1 MVFAVGTRVGPYEI
15 LAPLGAGGMGTVWKA
30 RDTRLD
36 RIVALKSI
44 REAHRH
50 RFEHEAR
57 AIAALNHPHI
67 CQIHDVGDGY
77 LVLEFVEGEA
87 LLGPMPVDGAVR
99 LGIQIASAV
108 EAAHDRGI
116 LHRDLKPSNIMVTA
130 TGDAKLLDFGLAKL
144 LDYDAD
150 ATTTVDGALVGTVAY
165 MSPEQARGKPLDVRS
180 DVFSFGAV
188 VYEMLA
194 GRRPFEGKN
203 AVETLSAV
211 LDDDPAPIDAP
222 PALARI
228 VTRCLRKQPSDRFQ
242 SMRDVRIALEQLATE
257 AAPNDASIAVLPFAN
272 LSGDKENEY
281 FGDGL
286 AEEIIN
292 NLAKIPDLKVTARTS
307 AFSFRGK
314 DQPITTIAR
323 TLGVRTVLE
332 GSIRR
337 SGNRVRVMAQLIN
350 AADGFHLWSD
360 RYDREM
366 TDAFAIQDEIAEAI
380 AGTLHRR
387 LAPTAPLRP
396 YTPNPAAYDAY
407 LRARYHRAQHQPEA
421 AARSRELIDQAIA
434 LDPRFALARRERS
447 AYYQFQTLMGLMP
460 AHEAMPLVRAAA
472 LDALAIDSSL
482 PEAHASLGV
491 VAGLYDYDWA
501 EQERQFSLA
510 LARMPVVAEVRAMYG
525 TFCLYATG
533 RAADGVKELIRA
545 LEDDP
550 LNLLYRVQL
559 AMCLDA
565 SGDVDG
571 AKKELEQVL
580 SLNEHYFP
588 ATEWLALHYAFR
600 GQIDDAVVYSE
611 RTLANIG
618 QRVRFVGLL
627 AGTLERSGQ
636 IDRARRLV
644 DTLGDGVAYGAP
656 IEFMFLSLLRS
667 DIDAAAK
674 WAERAVAQ
682 RDPYLPV
689 LLRSQVGQR
698 LRGSAA
704 WPALAKLMNFS
715 ESR

>member
-1 MVFAVGTRVGPYEI
+1 MVLTVGTRVGPYEI

-30 RDTRLD
+30 LDTRLD
-36 RIVALKSI
+36 RVVALKSI
-44 REAHRH
+44 QAAHQH
-50 RFEHEAR
+50 RFQQEAR

-87 LLGPMPVDGAVR
+87 LLGPVPPKDAVR
-99 LGIQIASAV
+99 LAIQIASAV
-108 EAAHDRGI
+108 EAAHDRSI

-130 TGDAKLLDFGLAKL
+130 KGDAKLLDFGLAKL
-144 LDYDAD
+144 LDHDAD
-150 ATTTVDGALVGTVAY
+150 ATTTVEGALVGTVAY
-165 MSPEQARGKPLDVRS
+165 MSPEQARGKALDVRT

-188 VYEMLA
+188 MYEMIS
-194 GRRPFEGKN
+194 GRRPFGGAN
-203 AVETLSAV
+203 PVETLSAI
-211 LDDDPAPIDAP
+211 LNDDPSPLDAP
-222 PALARI
+222 PALARL
-228 VTRCLRKQPSDRFQ
+228 VARCLRKQPSERFQ
-242 SMRDVRIALEQLATE
+242 SMHDVRIALEQLSVEDATD
-257 AAPNDASIAVLPFAN
+257 DASIAVLPFAN

-292 NLAKIPDLKVTARTS
+292 NLAKIRDLKVTARTS
-307 AFSFRGK
+307 AFAFRGK

-332 GSIRR
+332 GSVRR

-360 RYDREM
+360 RFDREM
-366 TDAFAIQDEIAEAI
+366 TDAFAIQEEIAEAI

-387 LAPTAPLRP
+387 LAPAAPLRAD
-396 YTPNPAAYDAY
+396 TPNPAAYDAY
-407 LRARYHRAQHQPEA
+407 LRARYHRAQHQPDA

-472 LDALAIDSSL
+472 LEALAIDSAL
-482 PEAHASLGV
+482 PEAHASLGF
-491 VAGLYDYDWA
+491 VAGLYDYDWV
-501 EQERQFSLA
+501 EQERHFRQA
-510 LARMPVVAEVRAMYG
+510 LARTPVVAEVRAMYG

-533 RAADGVKELIRA
+533 RAANGEKEMRRA

-550 LNLLYRVQL
+550 LNLLFRVQL

-565 SGDVDG
+565 CGDLDG
-571 AKKELEQVL
+571 AKKELQQVL
-580 SLNEHYFP
+580 TLNEHYFP
-588 ATEWLALHYAFR
+588 ATEWLALHHAFHGR
-600 GQIDDAVVYSE
+600 MDEAVVYSE
-611 RTLANIG
+611 RTLENLG
-618 QRVRFVGLL
+618 QRIRFVGLL

-636 IDRARRLV
+636 TERARQLV
-644 DTLGDGVAYGAP
+644 AALGNGDAFGAP

-667 DIDAAAK
+667 DVEAAAT
-674 WAERAVAQ
+674 WAERAIAQ

-689 LLRSQVGQR
+689 LLRSQVGAR
-698 LRGSAA
+698 LRASSA
-704 WPALAKLMNFS
+704 WPALVRLMHFP

>member
-228 VTRCLRKQPSDRFQ
+228 VTRCLRKQPPDRFQ
-242 SMRDVRIALEQLATE
+242 SMRDVRVALEQLATE

-366 TDAFAIQDEIAEAI
+366 TDAFAIQD
-380 AGTLHRR
+380 
-387 LAPTAPLRP
+387 
-396 YTPNPAAYDAY
+396 
-407 LRARYHRAQHQPEA
+407 
-421 AARSRELIDQAIA
+421 
-434 LDPRFALARRERS
+434 
-447 AYYQFQTLMGLMP
+447 
-460 AHEAMPLVRAAA
+460 
-472 LDALAIDSSL
+472 
-482 PEAHASLGV
+482 
-491 VAGLYDYDWA
+491 
-501 EQERQFSLA
+501 
-510 LARMPVVAEVRAMYG
+510 
-525 TFCLYATG
+525 
-533 RAADGVKELIRA
+533 
-545 LEDDP
+545 
-550 LNLLYRVQL
+550 
-559 AMCLDA
+559 
-565 SGDVDG
+565 
-571 AKKELEQVL
+571 
-580 SLNEHYFP
+580 
-588 ATEWLALHYAFR
+588 
-600 GQIDDAVVYSE
+600 
-611 RTLANIG
+611 
-618 QRVRFVGLL
+618 
-627 AGTLERSGQ
+627 
-636 IDRARRLV
+636 
-644 DTLGDGVAYGAP
+644 
-656 IEFMFLSLLRS
+656 
-667 DIDAAAK
+667 
-674 WAERAVAQ
+674 
-682 RDPYLPV
+682 
-689 LLRSQVGQR
+689 
-698 LRGSAA
+698 
-704 WPALAKLMNFS
+704 
-715 ESR
+715 